1 MFSALSQGSLVH
13 ILDKTD
19 GIKYKLGE
27 VIGITQPNGIF
38 GGQFGTSNF
47 TQNSTV
53 TIKLKIDGNVVEY
66 PEVPSNSSVASYNNG
81 CLIICET
88 KQAIISE
95 IETTL
100 QSNKNIIDNISK
112 YEKSIE
118 DCTELLKQLNPQF
131 AKDKERDDR
140 IDGLNN
146 KVTSMEDK
154 LDKILDFIA
163 TNKTTNKI

>member
-27 VIGITQPNGIF
+27 VIGITQSNGMF
-38 GGQFGTSNF
+38 GGQFGTPNF
-47 TQNSTV
+47 TPNSTV

-66 PEVPSNSSVASYNNG
+66 PEAPSNSSVASYNNG

-95 IETTL
+95 IVTTL
-100 QSNKNIIDNISK
+100 PSNKNIIDNISK